1 MVVLVR
7 CDDRLIHGQ
16 CMTVIIQ
23 HYAVKRIIVVD
34 DFTAN
39 NPILK
44 TVFKSAAP
52 PSIETDVFTVDASA
66 AKIASA
72 LSDDVRTLVLMKSP
86 LVYKQLMEK
95 LPELPRELNV
105 GPQSNRAGTT
115 MLTKFIN
122 CLPEEIKC
130 IREIADAGCHV
141 YFRQIPTQET
151 IEWEDIK
158 QKF

>member
-86 LVYKQLMEK
+86 LVYK
-95 LPELPRELNV
+95 
-105 GPQSNRAGTT
+105 
-115 MLTKFIN
+115 
-122 CLPEEIKC
+122 
-130 IREIADAGCHV
+130 
-141 YFRQIPTQET
+141 
-151 IEWEDIK
+151 
-158 QKF
+158 